1 MKKLI
6 ISLIAFLLINCI
18 LFATAEKVAVLDFEK
33 NDRDSDYVSKQ
44 LMKSDFKAVFKD
56 YENLELIDQKET
68 KKVVDVLKKQGYTNL
83 FNLGIEQITELGNQ
97 LGASIVIWGNVSS
110 TSSANDF
117 KLTAKILSMKSK
129 DVVAINFNVKK
140 QSKQRKAAIKENLI
154 VKIEEFSGGE
164 VEKVL
169 GIAMQHFNSKNYP
182 AAEESFLQVIELEKE
197 NVNALFYLG
206 FINYINNN
214 FEKSEEFY
222 LKALELE
229 PDNMGIQEHLSG
241 TYLKQEK
248 YEEAI
253 AVLTQIAEADDNPVV
268 WLKIGKIYLDIEYY
282 EEAQEAFE
290 RAVEIDPEFA
300 EAHCELAN
308 LFFDQDMFD
317 EAVPYYELSS
327 KAFPDDEEV
336 QKKLAKCY
344 HKTGKLDSAI
354 KQYKDLIAE
363 QPDNL
368 NAFLNLAGAY
378 RITNQDEKAIETL
391 LELKELA
398 PENPKVYTQLADAY
412 VALKNYKEAENNANK
427 AKELSPD
434 LHEPYKILA
443 QVFQLIGYQ
452 KYEEFLQLEEKSK
465 DTSTYYGTKL
475 DELIEERDK
484 VKKTANEYFV
494 QSGKYLDEANI
505 RTDSVPAFK
514 EIKSRREVLK
524 KLLEATKSDWF

>member
-1 MKKLI
+1 M
-6 ISLIAFLLINCI
+6 
-18 LFATAEKVAVLDFEK
+18 ATAEKVAVLDFEK

-44 LMKSDFKAVFKD
+44 LMKYDFKAVFKD
-56 YENLELIDQKET
+56 YENLELINQKET
-68 KKVVDVLKKQGYTNL
+68 KKVVDALKKQGYTNL

-97 LGASIVIWGNVSS
+97 LGASIVIWGNVSAL
-110 TSSANDF
+110 SANDF
-117 KLTAKILSMKSK
+117 KIVAKVLSMKSK

-140 QSKQRKAAIKENLI
+140 QSKQRKAAIKDNLI

-164 VEKVL
+164 VEKNL

-182 AAEESFLQVIELEKE
+182 AAEESFLRVIELANE
-197 NVNALFYLG
+197 NINALFYLG

-214 FEKSEEFY
+214 FEKSEEYY
-222 LKALELE
+222 LKALEVE
-229 PDNMGIQEHLSG
+229 PDNKDIKEHLSG

-253 AVLTQIAEADDNPVV
+253 DVLTQIAEEDDNPAV
-268 WLKIGKIYLDIEYY
+268 WLEIGIIYLDIEYN

-290 RAVEIDPEFA
+290 KAIEINSEFA
-300 EAHCELAN
+300 EAQCALAG
-308 LFFDQDMFD
+308 LFFDQEMYD
-317 EAVPYYELSS
+317 EAVPYYEFAS
-327 KAFPDDEEV
+327 KAFPDDESI

-368 NAFLNLAGAY
+368 NAYINLAGAY
-378 RITNQDEKAIETL
+378 RITNQNEKAIETL
-391 LELKELA
+391 LELKKLA
-398 PENPKVYTQLADAY
+398 PENPKVYNQLADAY

-427 AKELSPD
+427 AKELNPE
-434 LHEPYKILA
+434 LYEPYKILA

-452 KYEEFLQLEEKSK
+452 KYEEFLHLEEQAKEA
-465 DTSTYYGTKL
+465 YGTQA
-475 DELIEERDK
+475 DELVEERDK
-484 VKKTANEYFV
+484 VKKVANDYFV
-494 QSGKYLDEANI
+494 QSGIYLDEAKI
-505 RTDSVPAFK
+505 RTDMAPVLK

>member
-6 ISLIAFLLINCI
+6 ISITAFILLNC
-18 LFATAEKVAVLDFEK
+18 LLLSASEKVAVLDFEK
-33 NDRDSDYVSKQ
+33 NDRDSDYVVKQ
-44 LMKSDFKAVFKD
+44 LMKYDFKAVFKD
-56 YENLELIDQKET
+56 YENFELADQKET
-68 KKVVDVLKKQGYTNL
+68 KIVVDKLKKQGYTNL

-97 LGASIVIWGNVSS
+97 LGVSIVIWGNVSS
-110 TSSANDF
+110 TSSATDF
-117 KLTAKILSMKSK
+117 KVTAKILSMKSK

-169 GIAMQHFNSKNYP
+169 GIAMQHFNSKNYSS
-182 AAEESFLQVIELEKE
+182 AEESFLRVIELDSE
-197 NVNALFYLG
+197 NMNGLFYLG
-206 FINYINNN
+206 FINYINND
-214 FEKSEEFY
+214 FDKSEEFY
-222 LKALELE
+222 LKALEIE
-229 PDNMGIQEHLSG
+229 PDNKDIMEHLSG
-241 TYLKQEK
+241 TYLKQDK

-253 AVLTQIAEADDNPVV
+253 SVLTQIAEEDDNPAT

-282 EEAQEAFE
+282 EEAQEVFE
-290 RAVEIDPEFA
+290 KAIEIDLEFA

-317 EAVPYYELSS
+317 EAVPYYELAS

-368 NAFLNLAGAY
+368 NAYLNLAGAY

-391 LELKELA
+391 LELKKLA
-398 PENPKVYTQLADAY
+398 PGNSKVYTQLADAY
-412 VALKNYKEAENNANK
+412 VTLKNYKEAENNANK
-427 AKELSPD
+427 AKELSPE

-443 QVFQLIGYQ
+443 QVYQLIGYQ
-452 KYEEFLQLEEKSK
+452 KYEEFLQLEEQAKEA
-465 DTSTYYGTKL
+465 YGTQA
-475 DELIEERDK
+475 DELVEQRDK

-505 RTDSVPAFK
+505 RTDSVSALK

>member
-18 LFATAEKVAVLDFEK
+18 LLATAEKVAVLDFEK
-33 NDRDSDYVSKQ
+33 NDRDSDYVAKQ
-44 LMKSDFKAVFKD
+44 LMKYDFKAVFKD
-56 YENLELIDQKET
+56 YENLELVNQKET
-68 KKVVDVLKKQGYTNL
+68 KKVVDTLKKQGYTNL

-117 KLTAKILSMKSK
+117 KVTAKILSMKSK

-154 VKIEEFSGGE
+154 VRIEEFSGGE

-182 AAEESFLQVIELEKE
+182 AAEESFLRVIELENE

-206 FINYINNN
+206 FINYININ
-214 FEKSEEFY
+214 FERSEEYY
-222 LKALELE
+222 LKALEIE
-229 PDNMGIQEHLSG
+229 PDNKDIKEHLSG

-253 AVLTQIAEADDNPVV
+253 DVLTQIAEEDGNPVV
-268 WLKIGKIYLDIEYY
+268 WLEIGIIYLDIEYY
-282 EEAQEAFE
+282 EEAQEVFE
-290 RAVEIDPEFA
+290 KAIEIDPEFA
-300 EAHCELAN
+300 EAHCALAN

-317 EAVPYYELSS
+317 EAVPYYELAS

-368 NAFLNLAGAY
+368 NAYINLAGAY
-378 RITNQDEKAIETL
+378 RITNQNEKAVETL
-391 LELKELA
+391 IELKKLA

-412 VALKNYKEAENNANK
+412 VALKNHKEAKNNANK
-427 AKELSPD
+427 AKELNPE
-434 LHEPYKILA
+434 LYEPYKILA

-452 KYEEFLQLEEKSK
+452 KYEEFLQLEEQAKEA
-465 DTSTYYGTKL
+465 YGTQA
-475 DELIEERDK
+475 DELVEERDK
-484 VKKTANEYFV
+484 VKKTANDYFV
-494 QSGKYLDEANI
+494 QSAEYLDEAKI
-505 RTDSVPAFK
+505 RTDSVSALK
-514 EIKSRREVLK
+514 EIKSRSEVLK